1 MATSTVGN
9 HSSGAQTLHSG
20 KGAQSINTGA
30 GVLLNVDK
38 YIAIHNAEGSLDLVR
53 SLFSDKEHGADGKS
67 LPAQPSTADIVAW
80 LRSLSPLEFYDIH
93 TSQLKQR
100 TAGTGE
106 WLLKKKKFQTWK
118 DGPDRI
124 LWLDGIIGAGKSMLA
139 SIITDH
145 LEKEIGT
152 ANNNKACVYTSF
164 KFHDDN
170 EAQPTIEI
178 LVANLLMQLVRQQK
192 TDKVHQKLVEAY
204 HSFQSHEG
212 SLGQEELKTLVEI
225 QVKAF
230 SSVFLIIDA
239 LENCSND
246 PSTGIREAFVKL
258 IRKLPENCKIL
269 VTSRSGMSIGRQFEA
284 SQRIK
289 LQASPADIKLY
300 VQNRIRT
307 NDEMLH
313 LVKDGMSKNPG
324 FEDDISAIIIKKAQG
339 IFLLATMHMDYL
351 ATQETLGHFRT
362 ALGKLPEDPA
372 LSFSAAIQRIEKQ
385 SGFQKKLAKHV
396 ISWVLSAARPLT
408 AGEVRHAFAVEWQ
421 EGKFNI
427 EYLPDEDRLTSV
439 CAGLIVIDPDTK
451 ILRPVHDS
459 VLAHLRSFPMIPVD
473 QQRHADMGLR
483 CITYLGQTPPSIVSM
498 PEHLCNHPLLK
509 YAAIQWFH
517 HATRAGPAAMPEG
530 QITKFLQNTPMLSA
544 SFQVRAE
551 SFPKGITGLHAAAY
565 FDMPSWAEL
574 LLRDDPTEI
583 INTPCGN
590 GQTPLHWAARYNRTP
605 LVELLIA
612 SHHAATDAQDND
624 GNTPLHLAV
633 IHEHEAVVRL
643 LLRHGAK
650 PDVWNRKGWTPFRWA
665 IRYGLR
671 GVARP
676 LAEARVEIDVEDVH
690 RGTPL
695 TWATQYMHLDLVR
708 LLLENG
714 WDVNWQAKDGW
725 TALRHAVQ
733 FGSEPMARLLL
744 EHRASVD
751 LCDGQGGFTPL
762 RWAVLY
768 GHTAVVKILLENGA
782 DVNAV
787 CKDGWTPLIQAG
799 KGDDKS
805 IVYLLV
811 EKGARLDEQGLDG
824 STALH
829 FAVKNQSKSIL
840 WLLLESGANV
850 DLQDKEGTAA
860 LHLAVEGGD
869 YSLVWYLV
877 EGGADPDLANKE
889 GLNSLHLAAKKGCDK
904 IFQLLLEREMS
915 IERQDKMGF
924 TVLHHA
930 AQGGHIDMVRI
941 LLKKGAILDTQD
953 NGGLTALHW
962 AARQGHDPIVEALV
976 DGNADL
982 NIQDKEGLT
991 ALHYA
996 VRGGSQTINAM
1007 VKLIKGIPNLDIQDR
1022 SGRTA
1027 LMHAAQLGD
1036 ELAAMCLMKSGAD
1049 GAVQDK
1055 DQWTARDHAANGKHA
1070 LIVGLLGTG
1079 I

>member
-421 EGKFNI
+421 EAATAK
-427 EYLPDEDRLTSV
+427 
-439 CAGLIVIDPDTK
+439 
-451 ILRPVHDS
+451 
-459 VLAHLRSFPMIPVD
+459 
-473 QQRHADMGLR
+473 
-483 CITYLGQTPPSIVSM
+483 PPSTGR
-498 PEHLCNHPLLK
+498 P
-509 YAAIQWFH
+509 
-517 HATRAGPAAMPEG
+517 AT
-530 QITKFLQNTPMLSA
+530 
-544 SFQVRAE
+544 
-551 SFPKGITGLHAAAY
+551 
-565 FDMPSWAEL
+565 
-574 LLRDDPTEI
+574 
-583 INTPCGN
+583 
-590 GQTPLHWAARYNRTP
+590 
-605 LVELLIA
+605 
-612 SHHAATDAQDND
+612 
-624 GNTPLHLAV
+624 
-633 IHEHEAVVRL
+633 
-643 LLRHGAK
+643 
-650 PDVWNRKGWTPFRWA
+650 
-665 IRYGLR
+665 
-671 GVARP
+671 
-676 LAEARVEIDVEDVH
+676 
-690 RGTPL
+690 
-695 TWATQYMHLDLVR
+695 
-708 LLLENG
+708 
-714 WDVNWQAKDGW
+714 
-725 TALRHAVQ
+725 TALRSSSSSSPPTTPPPTPKTTTAIRRSIWPSSTNTKPWCGCSSGTAPSPTSGIARAGRRFAGR
-733 FGSEPMARLLL
+733 FGTVCVGWRGRWPRPGSRLMS
-744 EHRASVD
+744 R
-751 LCDGQGGFTPL
+751 T
-762 RWAVLY
+762 
-768 GHTAVVKILLENGA
+768 
-782 DVNAV
+782 
-787 CKDGWTPLIQAG
+787 
-799 KGDDKS
+799 
-805 IVYLLV
+805 
-811 EKGARLDEQGLDG
+811 
-824 STALH
+824 STA
-829 FAVKNQSKSIL
+829 
-840 WLLLESGANV
+840 
-850 DLQDKEGTAA
+850 
-860 LHLAVEGGD
+860 
-869 YSLVWYLV
+869 
-877 EGGADPDLANKE
+877 
-889 GLNSLHLAAKKGCDK
+889 
-904 IFQLLLEREMS
+904 
-915 IERQDKMGF
+915 
-924 TVLHHA
+924 
-930 AQGGHIDMVRI
+930 GHR
-941 LLKKGAILDTQD
+941 
-953 NGGLTALHW
+953 
-962 AARQGHDPIVEALV
+962 
-976 DGNADL
+976 
-982 NIQDKEGLT
+982 
-991 ALHYA
+991 
-996 VRGGSQTINAM
+996 
-1007 VKLIKGIPNLDIQDR
+1007 
-1022 SGRTA
+1022 
-1027 LMHAAQLGD
+1027 
-1036 ELAAMCLMKSGAD
+1036 
-1049 GAVQDK
+1049 
-1055 DQWTARDHAANGKHA
+1055 
-1070 LIVGLLGTG
+1070 
-1079 I
+1079 